1 MEEELPP
8 VVSVV
13 GRSDSGKTTFLE
25 KLIPELKSRGL
36 RVAVVKHDRHGFEMD
51 RPGKDTW
58 RLRQAGADAVMI
70 SAPNQMALIRS
81 GLTEEIPLDDLASLL
96 DGAVDL
102 VLTEGY
108 KSGDKPKIEV
118 SRMVVAGGELLCS
131 REELLAIVAD
141 RHIEMEVPQFDL
153 DDAAG
158 VASLLVKYLSERA
171 D

>member
-1 MEEELPP
+1 MPP
-8 VVSVV
+8 IVSVV

-25 KLIPELKSRGL
+25 KLIPALKRRGI
-36 RVAVVKHDRHGFEMD
+36 RIAVVKHDSHGFEMD

-81 GLTEEIPLDDLASLL
+81 GLEKEETLDQLAAMV

-108 KSGDKPKIEV
+108 KSGDKPKVEV
-118 SRMVVAGGELLCS
+118 SRQVIMNGELLCQDD
-131 REELLAIVAD
+131 ELIAVVAD
-141 RHIEMEVPQFDL
+141 GPRPTKVPL
-153 DDAAG
+153 YGLEDADA
-158 VASLLVKYLSERA
+158 VADLLVDFVARSR
-171 D
+171 